1 MRKNIFTTGAVVKY
15 NTNRCEFT
23 GMVISNPI
31 EDSLI
36 ASSYHEL
43 NLVQLY
49 GEKHRASDI
58 EILGANFSGKFAR
71 VDHFFTVKPIDVIEL
86 VGFVMKPDQVTIIAE
101 VIKFILRG
109 YSKYEYKEVF
119 DMIEQTLPTTSWDVH
134 YIPNHETSVAA
145 VLEDTDDEV
154 SETTDGSDLG
164 VTSDTT
170 DTVESESV
178 VSNDSEDIAIDI
190 ALKTIRVYGLNKYCH
205 DNGLEDRDKRFGFI
219 VKLTNITRSE
229 TSRYHREFKEMQE
242 HFFVPQYCW
251 SNMDEITKTVTPS
264 KKRVRQS
271 WKSIDDLRSIM
282 DAISEHGLSY
292 FMLTHGISNNAM
304 TRSVL
309 LRKIGI
315 IVDELGT
322 ESDKL
327 RVMALKWNP
336 EIFKIPFNS
345 AKPSTVN
352 VNETHDTKEVKEV
365 KSERKIPLKSWGIL
379 GKCPLDIGIVSGW
392 YEAIPS
398 NVFDGFAIKYVD
410 TPENIENSDSWII
423 YVDEESE
430 FTYTGNKVTVVN
442 GMYFNGVYFPLNEMV
457 HIVNGVITERLTPFE
472 FYAIP
477 SIGGDGG
484 KMALMNGYGRYIPNN
499 MTKSWSRK
507 ETSVVLTICKAL
519 GTKEVFE
526 TGILRASSIPIMM
539 DKIHRESERYGFRR
553 RYEEIASRLSSK
565 MRKKIKKTGK
575 RR

>member
-15 NTNRCEFT
+15 STNRGEFT

-49 GEKHRASDI
+49 GEKHRASDV
-58 EILGANFSGKFAR
+58 EIIGANFSGKFAR

-119 DMIEQTLPTTSWDVH
+119 DTIEESLPTTSWDVH
-134 YIPNHETSVAA
+134 YIPNHEQTSVA
-145 VLEDTDDEV
+145 VEDADED
-154 SETTDGSDLG
+154 SETTGDSNLC

-170 DTVESESV
+170 DTIESESM
-178 VSNDSEDIAIDI
+178 VSDDSEDIDIEI
-190 ALKTIRVYGLNKYCH
+190 ALKTIREYGLNKYCH
-205 DNGLEDRDKRFGFI
+205 DNGLVFQAKRFSFI
-219 VKLTNITRSE
+219 VRLTDITRPK
-229 TSRYHREFKEMQE
+229 TSKYHTQFKEMQE
-242 HFFVPQYCW
+242 HFFVPEYCW
-251 SNMDEITKTVTPS
+251 NNMDKVINTVTPS

-271 WKSIDDLRSIM
+271 WKTIEDLRSIM
-282 DAISEHGLSY
+282 DAITEHGLTY
-292 FMLTHGISNNAM
+292 FMLTHGISNDAKS
-304 TRSVL
+304 RAVF
-309 LRKIGI
+309 LRKIDKS
-315 IVDELGT
+315 VNELGT

-327 RVMALKWNP
+327 RAKAIKWNP
-336 EIFKIPFNS
+336 EIFKIPFD
-345 AKPSTVN
+345 AKPSTV
-352 VNETHDTKEVKEV
+352 ETPNDTKEVKEV
-365 KSERKIPLKSWGIL
+365 KSERKIPLKTWGIL
-379 GKCPLDIGIVSGW
+379 GKCPLDLGIVSGW

-410 TPENIENSDSWII
+410 TPNIENADLWLI
-423 YVDEESE
+423 YIDEETE
-430 FTYTGNKVTVVN
+430 FSYTGNKVTVVN
-442 GMYFNGVYFPLNEMV
+442 GIYFNSVYFPFNEMV

-477 SIGGDGG
+477 SIGGDDG
-484 KMALMNGYGRYIPNN
+484 KMALMAGYGRYIPS
-499 MTKSWSRK
+499 MSKSWTRK

-519 GTKEVFE
+519 GAKEVFE
-526 TGILRASSIPIMM
+526 TGILRASSVPIMM
-539 DKIHRESERYGFRR
+539 DKIHRESERYGYRK
-553 RYEEIASRLSSK
+553 RYEEITSRFSSK
-565 MRKKIKKTGK
+565 MRKKIKKIK